1 MKLSTLYE
9 ARDPK
14 REAELE
20 PALTAP
26 FRKPEDRKKTVEKTA
41 QAYRQ
46 EYGMPERQFLPE
58 PKGGPWTVGSLGNDE
73 LLMPGPVFRDIGNA
87 RLMPTQRYSHGKI
100 LPDSNVSTGK
110 ELNNAISYWSK
121 NFGGERWPVLEK
133 AFLNR
138 DWTFKGGVGMYTS
151 ARTSLFKYLNNLKQS
166 WPEGEKMANQV
177 LESSNGLRY
186 FGHPEIRKYVQSK
199 PPMPGLIQ
207 NFKQAIHKYN
217 QDIQKW
223 KTVEYPKWE
232 EDVKKWQEAQ
242 AAKNSIATSF
252 HDDDEFN
259 RSGGPPMKPLEPSYP
274 FRKEDNEWVLNYIK
288 SSEHP

>member
-14 REAELE
+14 KEAELE
-20 PALTAP
+20 PILTAP

-73 LLMPGPVFRDIGNA
+73 LLMPGPVFRDMDKA
-87 RLMPTQRYSHGKI
+87 RLLPTQRYSHGKI
-100 LPDSNVSTGK
+100 LPEPNAATGK
-110 ELNNAISYWSK
+110 ELNNAIGYWVK
-121 NFGGERWPVLEK
+121 NFNGDRWSALEK

-151 ARTSLFKYLNNLKQS
+151 ARTSLFKYLNNLKES
-166 WPEGEKMANQV
+166 WSEGEKMANQV
-177 LESSNGLRY
+177 LSSSNGLRY
-186 FGHPEIRKYVQSK
+186 FQHPEVKKYAKSK
-199 PPMPGLIQ
+199 PLIPGLAQ
-207 NFKQAIHKYN
+207 NFKQALHKYD
-217 QDIQKW
+217 QDVQKW
-223 KTVEYPKWE
+223 KTIEYPKWE
-232 EDVKKWQEAQ
+232 QDMKAWQTAHSTKTAELG
-242 AAKNSIATSF
+242 F
-252 HDDDEFN
+252 HDEDDFN
-259 RSGGPPMKPLEPSYP
+259 RGHPMKPFEPRYP
-274 FRKEDNEWVLNYIK
+274 FSKEDLEWVQNYIK